1 MSNNRF
7 EPLGLG
13 VGTIINSRYDVVR
26 KLGAGGMSAVYQVVD
41 RALNNDLIALKLFE
55 PRLTGD
61 EVLLER
67 FRNEVLITRKLT
79 HPNIVRTY
87 DFGEAQG
94 RYYFMTMEHVHG
106 VTLEKLIH
114 AQSTGTLSVLEGFK
128 VLSEVLKG
136 MSYAHSMGVIH
147 RDLKPANVLI
157 SETGEVKITDFGLA
171 RTLEITNRFT
181 QAGECVGTPYY
192 MAPEQIQEKNIDVRS
207 DLYSVGIMA
216 YELITGQVPFSDKSW
231 FNLASKIVKE
241 PLPPVVVKKGKV
253 PVWLQEFIDKATAK
267 NKEDRFSSADEMR
280 EVLEVCMQGE
290 LDNTII
296 HLPTLPRNTARH
308 LARNTII
315 PGIAHPEVDVTLLSR
330 LSLAKSM
337 YRLAP
342 LLLLVSLIALAGIA
356 AIGLGGQSLD
366 KVSQEL
372 QQNTSG
378 MAQTLNEFTDTL
390 DKLQKAV
397 VTIHQNKDEIDH
409 FLDKNPAPQPNP
421 EDVRNVEP
429 EPEPFSVPR

>member
-13 VGTIINSRYDVVR
+13 VGTIINGRYDVVR

-114 AQSTGTLSVLEGFK
+114 AQSTGSLSVLEGFK
-128 VLSEVLKG
+128 ILSEVLKG
-136 MSYAHSMGVIH
+136 MAYAHSMGVIH

-192 MAPEQIQEKNIDVRS
+192 MAPEQIQEKGIDVRS

-241 PLPPVVVKKGKV
+241 PLPPIFVKKGKV

-280 EVLEVCMQGE
+280 EVLEECMQGE
-290 LDNTII
+290 IEHTII
-296 HLPTLPRNTARH
+296 HLPTLPRNTARN
-308 LARNTII
+308 LARNTIM
-315 PGIAHPEVDVTLLSR
+315 PGLAQPVDEVTLLSR
-330 LSLAKSM
+330 LSLASSM

-342 LLLLVSLIALAGIA
+342 YLLLVSLIALAGIA
-356 AIGLGGQSLD
+356 AIGFGGKSID
-366 KVSQEL
+366 KVSQDF

-378 MAQTLNEFTDTL
+378 MAKTLNEFTDTL

-397 VTIHQNKDEIDH
+397 VTIHENKDEIDQ
-409 FLDKNPAPQPNP
+409 FLDKNPPPQVIP
-421 EDVRNVEP
+421 EDVHNLEQ
-429 EPEPFSVPR
+429 EPEPFSVPQ